1 MCMQIPCNRIQIIY
15 ATTFYL
21 AGLLLKCSA
30 GFLIRTIKERDP
42 LSLNDENQ
50 ESCTSAVWEP
60 LSQKKTSYT
69 KLYFVPW
76 LVRIQGLLSGD
87 DL

>member
-1 MCMQIPCNRIQIIY
+1 MCMYIPFNRIHIIY
-15 ATTFYL
+15 ATTFFL
-21 AGLLLKCSA
+21 AGLLHKCGA
-30 GFLIRTIKERDP
+30 GFSIPTIKERDP
-42 LSLNDENQ
+42 LSLNDENR

-60 LSQKKTSYT
+60 LSPKKPSYM

-76 LVRIQGLLSGD
+76 LVRIQDLLSGD